1 MIDKHPLPL
10 EFVDRLV
17 VRLLLLLRKRTSK
30 QWAVSAL
37 RLYVEH

>member
-17 VRLLLLLRKRTSK
+17 VRLLQLRKRTSK

>member
-1 MIDKHPLPL
+1 MIDKRPLPL

-17 VRLLLLLRKRTSK
+17 VRLLQLRKRTSK
-30 QWAVSAL
+30 QQVFSAL